1 MNSALSNFVNQML
14 PVASSSNLSYN
25 ASRNMYLTQ
34 GYTSGMGHTYF
45 QGIQLSDRVAV
56 VYNVGRGGYGSN
68 PLFLNGVTVYCFD
81 GKDKKLIG
89 SWSPASWEFYSD
101 SLARRVAT
109 ELLFNYL
116 QSQVKLQGSVI
127 DTSVLK
133 DFADAQI
140 KAAVEGQAKL
150 IA

>member
-1 MNSALSNFVNQML
+1 MNGALSNLVNQML
-14 PVASSSNLSYN
+14 PVASNSNLSYN

-56 VYNVGRGGYGSN
+56 VYNVGRGGYGCN

-89 SWSPASWEFYSD
+89 SWSPSTWEFYSD
-101 SLARRVAT
+101 SLARRVASNI
-109 ELLFNYL
+109 LFDYL
-116 QSQVKLQGSVI
+116 QSQVKLQGSAI
-127 DTSVLK
+127 DTSVLRE
-133 DFADAQI
+133 FANAQI
-140 KAAVEGQAKL
+140 KAAVEGQSKL

>member
-1 MNSALSNFVNQML
+1 MNSALTNLVNQML

-25 ASRNMYLTQ
+25 VSRNMYLTQ
-34 GYTSGMGHTYF
+34 GYTSGIGHTYF

-56 VYNVGRGGYGSN
+56 VYNIGQGGYGYN

-89 SWSPASWEFYSD
+89 SWSPTPWAFYSD
-101 SLARRVAT
+101 YLARTKAADI
-109 ELLFNYL
+109 LYDYL
-116 QSQVKLQGSVI
+116 YSQVKLQGSAI
-127 DTSVLK
+127 DTSVLR
-133 DFADAQI
+133 DFANAQI
-140 KAAVEGQAKL
+140 KAAVEGQAKM